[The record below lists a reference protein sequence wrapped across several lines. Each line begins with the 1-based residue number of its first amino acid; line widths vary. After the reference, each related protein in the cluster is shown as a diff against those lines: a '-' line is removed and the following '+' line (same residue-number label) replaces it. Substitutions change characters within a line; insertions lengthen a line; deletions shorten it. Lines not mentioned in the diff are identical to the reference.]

1 MVILNI
7 QQIIIELF
15 ASNNISYI
23 FKERSCFF
31 MKKLQDYKFWFI
43 VGSQFLYGPEALKAV
58 EEDAKKMVEGLNASG
73 KLPAKIEFKVV
84 GTTAEVID
92 RFVMDANYDDT
103 CAGIITWMH
112 TFSPSKMWIRGLK
125 KLQKPYLHLH
135 TQYNREIP
143 NEEIDMDFMN
153 LNQSAHGDR
162 EHGFIGTRMRL
173 ARKIVVGYWETEA
186 VQNKIATW
194 MRTAIGVIASADL
207 KVIRFGDNM
216 RNVAVTEGDKVEAE
230 IKFGWS
236 VNTHAVGDLVQY
248 INAVTE
254 EQIDAQVAEYK
265 TKYEMKTDNIAS
277 VRYQAKV
284 EVAIK
289 KFLEDN
295 KADGFVNTFE
305 DLYGMDQLPGLATQD
320 LTGQGYGFGPEGDW
334 KIACLTAVMKTMAQ
348 GIDKGTALMEDYTYH
363 FGKDGEDSY
372 NLGAHMLEVCPSV
385 AEGTPKIEVHELGI
399 GGKDAPARLVFEGKA
414 GSAIVATL
422 VDMGGRMR
430 LIVND
435 VECVKPI
442 MPMPNLPVARVMWKP
457 MPSLEEAGEAWILA
471 GGAHHSV
478 ISYTVTAEQLRDW
491 ANMMGIEFVHI
502 TKDLDMDKFKDQLM
516 LSDIMWK
523 LK

>member
-1 MVILNI
+1 M
-7 QQIIIELF
+7 
-15 ASNNISYI
+15 
-23 FKERSCFF
+23 R
-31 MKKLQDYKFWFI
+31 MQDYEFWFV
-43 VGSQFLYGPEALKAV
+43 VGSQFLYGPEVLETVAARASEMADV
-58 EEDAKKMVEGLNASG
+58 LNASG
-73 KLPAKIEFKVV
+73 NLPCKLVYKVTAKTNKEIADVV
-84 GTTAEVID
+84 RE
-92 RFVMDANYDDT
+92 ANYDPH
-103 CAGIITWMH
+103 CAGIITWCH
-112 TFSPSKMWIRGLK
+112 TFSPSKMWINGFVD
-125 KLQKPYLHLH
+125 LQKPYCHFA

-254 EQIDAQVAEYK
+254 EQIDAQVAEYQ
-265 TKYEMKTDNIAS
+265 TKYEMNTDNIAS

-348 GIDKGTALMEDYTYH
+348 GVDKGTALMEDYTYH

>member
-1 MVILNI
+1 
-7 QQIIIELF
+7 
-15 ASNNISYI
+15 
-23 FKERSCFF
+23 

-73 KLPAKIEFKVV
+73 KLPAKIEFKAV

-248 INAVTE
+248 INAITE

-265 TKYEMKTDNIAS
+265 TKYEMNTDNIAS

-295 KADGFVNTFE
+295 KADGFVNTF
-305 DLYGMDQLPGLATQD
+305 
-320 LTGQGYGFGPEGDW
+320 
-334 KIACLTAVMKTMAQ
+334 
-348 GIDKGTALMEDYTYH
+348 
-363 FGKDGEDSY
+363 
-372 NLGAHMLEVCPSV
+372 
-385 AEGTPKIEVHELGI
+385 
-399 GGKDAPARLVFEGKA
+399 
-414 GSAIVATL
+414 
-422 VDMGGRMR
+422 
-430 LIVND
+430 
-435 VECVKPI
+435 
-442 MPMPNLPVARVMWKP
+442 
-457 MPSLEEAGEAWILA
+457 
-471 GGAHHSV
+471 
-478 ISYTVTAEQLRDW
+478 
-491 ANMMGIEFVHI
+491 
-502 TKDLDMDKFKDQLM
+502 
-516 LSDIMWK
+516 
-523 LK
+523 

>member
-1 MVILNI
+1 
-7 QQIIIELF
+7 
-15 ASNNISYI
+15 
-23 FKERSCFF
+23 

-73 KLPAKIEFKVV
+73 KLPAKIEFKAV

-216 RNVAVTEGDKVEAE
+216 RNVAVTEGDKVEAQ
-230 IKFGWS
+230 IKFGWEVDAYPVNEIAES
-236 VNTHAVGDLVQY
+236 VDAVSAADVNTLVEEYYDKYEILLEGRDPEEFRKHVAVQAQIELGFERFLEEKNYQAIVTHFGDLG
-248 INAVTE
+248 AL
-254 EQIDAQVAEYK
+254 K
-265 TKYEMKTDNIAS
+265 
-277 VRYQAKV
+277 
-284 EVAIK
+284 
-289 KFLEDN
+289 
-295 KADGFVNTFE
+295 
-305 DLYGMDQLPGLATQD
+305 QLPGLAIQR
-320 LTGQGYGFGPEGDW
+320 LMQKGYGFGAEGDW
-334 KIACLTAVMKTMAQ
+334 KTAAMVRIMKIMTEGMKDA
-348 GIDKGTALMEDYTYH
+348 KGTSMLEDYTYN
-363 FGKDGEDSY
+363 FVPGKEGI
-372 NLGAHMLEVCPSV
+372 LQAHMLEICPSIADGPISIKV
-385 AEGTPKIEVHELGI
+385 NPLSMGDRE
-399 GGKDAPARLVFEGKA
+399 DPARLVFTSKEGK
-414 GSAIVATL
+414 GIATSL
-422 VDMGGRMR
+422 IDLGDRFR
-430 LIVND
+430 LIINTVDCKKN
-435 VECVKPI
+435 EK
-442 MPMPNLPVARVMWKP
+442 PMPKLPVATNFWTP
-457 MPSLEEAGEAWILA
+457 EPDLATGAEAWILC
-471 GGAHHSV
+471 GGAHHTAF
-478 ISYTVTAEQLRDW
+478 SYDITAEQMGDW
-491 ANMMGIEFVHI
+491 AAMMGIEAVYI
-502 TKDLDMDKFKDQLM
+502 DKDTT
-516 LSDIMWK
+516 IRN
-523 LK
+523 LKNELRWNELAFRK

>member
-1 MVILNI
+1 M
-7 QQIIIELF
+7 
-15 ASNNISYI
+15 NISY
-23 FKERSCFF
+23 
-31 MKKLQDYKFWFI
+31 L
-43 VGSQFLYGPEALKAV
+43 EA
-58 EEDAKKMVEGLNASG
+58 
-73 KLPAKIEFKVV
+73 
-84 GTTAEVID
+84 
-92 RFVMDANYDDT
+92 
-103 CAGIITWMH
+103 
-112 TFSPSKMWIRGLK
+112 
-125 KLQKPYLHLH
+125 
-135 TQYNREIP
+135 
-143 NEEIDMDFMN
+143 
-153 LNQSAHGDR
+153 
-162 EHGFIGTRMRL
+162 
-173 ARKIVVGYWETEA
+173 
-186 VQNKIATW
+186 
-194 MRTAIGVIASADL
+194 
-207 KVIRFGDNM
+207 
-216 RNVAVTEGDKVEAE
+216 
-230 IKFGWS
+230 
-236 VNTHAVGDLVQY
+236 
-248 INAVTE
+248 
-254 EQIDAQVAEYK
+254 
-265 TKYEMKTDNIAS
+265 KYEMNTDNIAS

-348 GIDKGTALMEDYTYH
+348 GIDEGTALMEDYTYH

>member
-1 MVILNI
+1 
-7 QQIIIELF
+7 
-15 ASNNISYI
+15 
-23 FKERSCFF
+23 
-31 MKKLQDYKFWFI
+31 MKTGRNYKFWFCT
-43 VGSQFLYGPEALKAV
+43 GSQDLYGDECLRKVAEHSRIIV
-58 EEDAKKMVEGLNASG
+58 EELNKSG
-73 KLPAKIEFKVV
+73 VLPFELVWKPTLITNELIRKTFN
-84 GTTAEVID
+84 E
-92 RFVMDANYDDT
+92 ANADED
-103 CAGIITWMH
+103 CAGVITWMH

-254 EQIDAQVAEYK
+254 EQIDAQVAEYQ
-265 TKYEMKTDNIAS
+265 TKYEMNTDNIAS

-348 GIDKGTALMEDYTYH
+348 GVDKGTALMEDYTYH

>member
-1 MVILNI
+1 MLILN
-7 QQIIIELF
+7 
-15 ASNNISYI
+15 SYSFNQDLI
-23 FKERSCFF
+23 KYYIRKKLFF
-31 MKKLQDYKFWFI
+31 MKKLHDYKFWFI

-73 KLPAKIEFKVV
+73 KLPSEIEFKAV
-84 GTTAEVID
+84 GTTSEVID
-92 RFVMDANYDDT
+92 KFVMDANYDDK

-112 TFSPSKMWIRGLK
+112 TFSPSKMWIRGLS

-135 TQYNREIP
+135 TQFNREIP
-143 NEEIDMDFMN
+143 SDIDMDFMN

-162 EHGFIGTRMRL
+162 EHGFIGARMRL
-173 ARKIVVGYWETEA
+173 ARKVVAGYWKNDS
-186 VQNKIATW
+186 VQGKIATW
-194 MRTAIGVIASADL
+194 MRTAIGVAASRSL
-207 KVIRFGDNM
+207 KIVRFGDNM

-236 VNTHAVGDLVQY
+236 VNTWAVGDLVQY
-248 INAVTE
+248 IDKVTDAE
-254 EQIDAQVAEYK
+254 VEAQVKEYE
-265 TKYEMKTDNIAS
+265 TKYEMNTDNLES
-277 VRYQAKV
+277 VKYQAKM

-295 KADGFVNTFE
+295 NADGFVNTFE
-305 DLYGMDQLPGLATQD
+305 DLYGMKQLPGLATQD

-334 KIACLTAVMKTMAQ
+334 KISCLTAVMKTMAQ
-348 GIDKGTALMEDYTYH
+348 GIDKGTALIEDYTYN

-372 NLGAHMLEVCPSV
+372 ELGAHMLEICPSL
-385 AEGTPKIEVHELGI
+385 AAGTPKIEVHELGI
-399 GGKDAPARLVFEGKA
+399 GGKEAPARLVFDGKEGP
-414 GSAIVATL
+414 AIVATL

-435 VECVKPI
+435 VQCVKPI
-442 MPMPNLPVARVMWKP
+442 LDMPKLPVAKVMWKP
-457 MPSLEEAGEAWILA
+457 LPNLEESAEAWILA

-491 ANMMGIEFVHI
+491 ANIMGIEFVHI
-502 TKDLDMDKFKDQLM
+502 TKDLNLDAFQEQL
-516 LSDIMWK
+516 LLADIAWK

>member
-1 MVILNI
+1 
-7 QQIIIELF
+7 
-15 ASNNISYI
+15 
-23 FKERSCFF
+23 
-31 MKKLQDYKFWFI
+31 
-43 VGSQFLYGPEALKAV
+43 
-58 EEDAKKMVEGLNASG
+58 
-73 KLPAKIEFKVV
+73 
-84 GTTAEVID
+84 
-92 RFVMDANYDDT
+92 
-103 CAGIITWMH
+103 
-112 TFSPSKMWIRGLK
+112 
-125 KLQKPYLHLH
+125 
-135 TQYNREIP
+135 
-143 NEEIDMDFMN
+143 MN

-186 VQNKIATW
+186 VKNKIATW